1 MNTSTGNSTPNSLNG
16 QTLDVRRR
24 NINNSNNTTNIRS
37 RPVSMNFDQ
46 SATTAAPA
54 TANNNNTDT
63 LSIQDFLLSDNE
75 IDDNIN
81 NMEPDINND
90 NILPPYESI
99 SSYQQRQTNPQLATT
114 TTATTATVA
123 LSNNSSNT
131 TNTLSSAINNQQNQR
146 HRHSNSYSN
155 FISNINSNLTSN
167 IPSVPQDIRN
177 SIYSNNN
184 SNLELNNDLSLS
196 RNHSR
201 NVSLDHSNNNTNHL
215 LNSYNNN
222 SINTINNSNNNNNN
236 NNNSN
241 HVLFGISSNA
251 TKDLNKQ
258 RNSLKNLGLK
268 RLSSRQHL
276 FIAFCRDISLFVI
289 IKNLFLVWRECYNL
303 KKNSYIDNFKK
314 LIVNNNLNL
323 KLNEIIGVSSLLH
336 NLSLDPLITSI
347 ASETTS
353 SSSSK
358 TTSAY
363 SKITNTVLSY
373 EDRLAAKKLIVETLS
388 LQNLTNTRSSEYFL
402 AGVWCIVAG
411 YLSYSI
417 LDGLMVRWI
426 VMYSAPAA
434 IVRMLSMSLFII
446 FLIEML
452 SIIFNPDGGYT
463 LPAWIAISCVLTVV
477 YIIQN
482 FVTSNLRVTDHTS
495 SLLPSRIHDDSQED
509 GRATSTT
516 ATQQDL
522 MASTPTTFEQQQQQQ
537 QQLNSA
543 SIQHHLP
550 SINSVNST
558 ISNINGS
565 INNNNN
571 NNTANIITKKLNKVR
586 RTVDLYNITVFAVV
600 PIGLASFLTMI
611 GLIRL
616 VIIMRLEL
624 NMKINENINI
634 IL

>member
-1 MNTSTGNSTPNSLNG
+1 MNTSTGNSTPNSLHA
-16 QTLDVRRR
+16 QSLDVRRR

-37 RPVSMNFDQ
+37 RPVSMNLDQ
-46 SATTAAPA
+46 LTTSATSSTSAIP
-54 TANNNNTDT
+54 NNNNTDT
-63 LSIQDFLLSDNE
+63 LSIQDFLLSDND
-75 IDDNIN
+75 IDNNNIN
-81 NMEPDINND
+81 IIEPDNNTD

-99 SSYQQRQTNPQLATT
+99 SSYQQRQTNPRVT
-114 TTATTATVA
+114 TTATTATT
-123 LSNNSSNT
+123 LSNT
-131 TNTLSSAINNQQNQR
+131 TSTSPSIINN
-146 HRHSNSYSN
+146 HRHSDSYSN
-155 FISNINSNLTSN
+155 FISNINSNINSASPLN
-167 IPSVPQDIRN
+167 ILPASQDIRN
-177 SIYSNNN
+177 SVYSNNN
-184 SNLELNNDLSLS
+184 SNIELNNDLLLS

-201 NVSLDHSNNNTNHL
+201 NVSLDNNNNNTNHL
-215 LNSYNNN
+215 LNSLNNN
-222 SINTINNSNNNNNN
+222 SINTINNNNNNN
-236 NNNSN
+236 N

-314 LIVNNNLNL
+314 LIINNNLNL

-336 NLSLDPLITSI
+336 NLSLDTLITSMT
-347 ASETTS
+347 SEITSSTTTTTTTS
-353 SSSSK
+353 
-358 TTSAY
+358 TY

-373 EDRLAAKKLIVETLS
+373 EDRLAAKKLILETLN

-495 SLLPSRIHDDSQED
+495 SLLSSKVHDDSQED
-509 GRATSTT
+509 DRVTSTIT
-516 ATQQDL
+516 TTQQDL
-522 MASTPTTFEQQQQQQ
+522 TSSTPTISEQQQ

-543 SIQHHLP
+543 SIQHHIS
-550 SINSVNST
+550 SINSINST
-558 ISNINGS
+558 LSNINGS

-571 NNTANIITKKLNKVR
+571 TASIITKKLNKVR

-616 VIIMRLEL
+616 IIIMRLEL

-634 IL
+634 TL